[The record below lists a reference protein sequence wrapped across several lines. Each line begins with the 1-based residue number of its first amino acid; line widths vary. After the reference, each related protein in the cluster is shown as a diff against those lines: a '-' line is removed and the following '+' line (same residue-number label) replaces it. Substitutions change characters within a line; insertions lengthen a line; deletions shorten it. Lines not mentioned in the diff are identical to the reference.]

1 MAEDIRHTREHESL
15 MAEHHLHLDVEL
27 VEQCR
32 PGNSSAARTAP
43 RGLSSY
49 CSLTRECGFVA
60 FDVAVPV
67 RLQDHLARDLRPDSN
82 SISRLLNTW
91 SKEDAE
97 SF

>member
-1 MAEDIRHTREHESL
+1 MPPWQLLR
-15 MAEHHLHLDVEL
+15 
-27 VEQCR
+27 R
-32 PGNSSAARTAP
+32 PNCSGVQSSPHDEASPTTGVSHAP